1 MPRTRDW
8 DGELFEEDPWDK
20 ALIEREDLTE
30 NQKRDLLMSRERIE
44 QLLSTGACWKSDE
57 EKFRKMLGKDV

>member
-8 DGELFEEDPWDK
+8 DGEFFQEDPWDEVLQ
-20 ALIEREDLTE
+20 AREDLTE
-30 NQKRDLLMSRERIE
+30 NQRRDLILSRERIE
-44 QLLSTGACWKSDE
+44 HLLSTGACWKSDE